1 MPEWDVPHFL
11 AHCVNEPPAP
21 PIAHHHE
28 DSPEAD
34 DEDQLRYFPNAC
46 FVQNHHTRQTEVW
59 TLRAVPPGQE
69 IHAYYGGGVYRDYDL
84 HPHLLQVRNI
94 GTRLE
99 EMAEE

>member
-21 PIAHHHE
+21 PIAHDHE
-28 DSPEAD
+28 DSPEAN
-34 DEDQLRYFPNAC
+34 DEAQPRYFPNAC

-69 IHAYYGGGVYRDYDL
+69 IYAYYGGGVYRDYDL

-99 EMAEE
+99 MAEE